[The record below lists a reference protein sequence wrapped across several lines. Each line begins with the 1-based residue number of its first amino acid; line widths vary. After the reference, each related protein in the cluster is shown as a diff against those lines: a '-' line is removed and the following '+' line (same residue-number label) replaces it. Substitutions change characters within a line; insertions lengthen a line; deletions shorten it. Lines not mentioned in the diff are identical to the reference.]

1 MVQKRRGRRETMGLL
16 LYTPFSPCARRLE
29 YHARMPIYEYAP
41 SSGKCKRCHG
51 RFEVYQKI
59 SEGRLAHCP
68 DCGKRCERVISA
80 AAVHGKY
87 STSNSRVKELGMTK
101 YKKSGDGVYERVA
114 GSSGPQVIRRGRK

>member
-1 MVQKRRGRRETMGLL
+1 
-16 LYTPFSPCARRLE
+16 
-29 YHARMPIYEYAP
+29 MPIYEYAP

-59 SEGRLAHCP
+59 SEHRLAHCP

-101 YKKSGDGVYERVA
+101 YKKAGDGVYERVA